1 MHSIYKLL
9 SFLIIF
15 FLIISCGHRKSPTGG
30 KKDTINPEILAI
42 SPDEFSDINE
52 QNIEVVFS
60 KPIDRT
66 SILTGIYIYPPI
78 LKKKFK
84 WDKNILT
91 IRILEELEQN
101 TNYFFTF
108 STKIKG
114 EHKNELDRNYIFIFK
129 SGKLNENRISGNI
142 LYEDESDIGLPVK
155 VNLMTIDSTEIYS
168 KEIKGQTYE
177 LNNLNNITHIIEAY
191 IDKNNNQ
198 KYDYEKEPYFHT
210 LIPEKQIS
218 NIDIELSYADTVKP
232 EIKSAKVLSNNQIE
246 LFFSEEIS
254 GFSELQLFTTDLIPE
269 HLNIKAHSLRGEKLS
284 IITDTMDTLKYNFE
298 ITDLEDLKHNIS
310 ESASIFLDGNVIQ
323 DTIPPEVIFVYPR
336 NGSTINTLLP
346 QIKITF
352 SEIILKSDFKSQLI
366 ASETLEEIPLKILE
380 FDSDIYLIQPLK
392 KLSNYS
398 SYCLKLSVSDVN
410 GNDLKGDFEINFI
423 PIIR

>member
-1 MHSIYKLL
+1 MNRIYKLL
-9 SFLIIF
+9 SFFIIL
-15 FLIISCGHRKSPTGG
+15 FLIISCGHRKGPTGG
-30 KKDTINPEILAI
+30 KKDTIKPEILAI
-42 SPDEFSDINE
+42 IPEEFNDINE

-91 IRILEELEQN
+91 IKILEELEQN

-114 EHKNELDRNYIFIFK
+114 EHKNELDKNYIFIFK

-142 LYEDESDIGLPVK
+142 SYEDESDMGLPVK
-155 VNLMTIDSTEIYS
+155 VDLMTIDSTNIYS

-177 LNNLNNITHIIEAY
+177 LNNLNNIAHIIEAY
-191 IDKNNNQ
+191 IDKNNNK

-210 LIPEKQIS
+210 LIPEKKVS

-232 EIKSAKVLSNNQIE
+232 EIKSVKVLSNNQIE
-246 LFFSEEIS
+246 FFFSEEIS
-254 GFSELQLFTTDLIPE
+254 KFSELQLSTTDSIPE
-269 HLNIKAHSLRGEKLS
+269 RLNIRAFSLSCEKLS
-284 IITDTMDTLKYNFE
+284 IITDVLDTLKYEFE
-298 ITDLEDLKHNIS
+298 ISDLEDLKHNIS
-310 ESASIFLDGNVIQ
+310 ESASIFLDGDVIQ

-336 NGSTINTLLP
+336 NGSTVNTLLP

-352 SEIILKSDFKSQLI
+352 SEIILKNDFKSQLI
-366 ASETLEEIPLKILE
+366 ASETSEEIPLKILE
-380 FDSDIYLIQPLK
+380 FDSDIYLIEPSR

-410 GNDLKGDFEINFI
+410 ENDLKEDFEINFI